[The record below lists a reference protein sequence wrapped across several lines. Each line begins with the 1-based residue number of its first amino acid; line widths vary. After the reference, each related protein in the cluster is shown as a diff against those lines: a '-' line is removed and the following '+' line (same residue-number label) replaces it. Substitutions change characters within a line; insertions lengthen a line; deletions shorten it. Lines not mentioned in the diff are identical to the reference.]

1 MQFSRLYTRAKLDLL
16 LAVVAVLCI
25 WAMFSASSDPVV
37 SWLQGSPVA
46 AAFQQFP
53 TGNEV
58 AFNLAAGV
66 IAALFTYYL
75 LVRLPEYERNNRIKK
90 HLLSTYSQF
99 KESVIAIFLGSVDG
113 IYDPDEVES
122 LCQQATFRAHFRQ
135 NYAPGQDKWD
145 AVANNMNDFVLR
157 QIVLET
163 EVLLGEFQHAIG
175 AIDIKDPEVFAFMK
189 RLSSALYR
197 AKNWSSD
204 YDGTKEVLGFFWQI
218 LAGWSPVKGYSN
230 REYVIDMLR
239 RL

>member
-1 MQFSRLYTRAKLDLL
+1 MQISRLYTRAKLDLL
-16 LAVVAVLCI
+16 LAVVAVLCL
-25 WAMFSASSDPVV
+25 WAMLSASSDPVI
-37 SWLQGSPVA
+37 SWLQGSPIA

-66 IAALFTYYL
+66 LAALFTYYL
-75 LVRLPEYERNNRIKK
+75 LVRLPEYERNNRVKK

-99 KESVIAIFLGSVDG
+99 KQTVIGIFVGSVDG
-113 IYDPDEVES
+113 FYDPEEVER
-122 LCQQATFRAHFRQ
+122 LCQQASFRAHFKQ

-157 QIVLET
+157 QLVLEA

-175 AIDIKDPEVFAFMK
+175 AIDIKDPEVFAFIK
-189 RLSSALYR
+189 RLATALYR

-218 LAGWSPVKGYSN
+218 LAGWSPVSGYSDQ
-230 REYVIDMLR
+230 EYVVDMLR